1 MSSFVTVHV
10 FVTPMTAVPVQSP
23 LYDAAY
29 PEGPDSETEYAP
41 ALSMTVVPSSE
52 PGKLAGDGAEPV
64 TDIVNMDAVAK
75 PPLSLTMCLIT
86 INFGWTSSFV
96 TVHVF
101 VVPMTAVP
109 VQSAL
114 YDAAYPDGPVSDT
127 SYEPAFSP
135 TVVPDSAPWNEAGEG
150 LVPVTD
156 IVKSPATAVPPL
168 SLTTCLMT
176 ISFGWTSLFVTVQVF
191 VSPTAIVPEQS
202 AEKLAA

>member
-1 MSSFVTVHV
+1 MHV
-10 FVTPMTAVPVQSP
+10 LVVPMTAVPVQSAP
-23 LYDAAY
+23 YDAAY
-29 PEGPDSETEYAP
+29 PEGPASETEYAP

-64 TDIVNMDAVAK
+64 TDIVNMDAVAR

-86 INFGWTSSFV
+86 ISFGWTSLFV

-109 VQSAL
+109 VQSAP

-150 LVPVTD
+150 LVPVTV

-168 SLTTCLMT
+168 SLTTCLIT
-176 ISFGWTSLFVTVQVF
+176 INLGWTSSFVTVHVF
-191 VSPTAIVPEQS
+191 VSPMTAVPVQS
-202 AEKLAA
+202 ADKLAA